1 MRPNDFAVY
10 PLRIKAPL
18 ERGTA
23 MRRNNFQKSLR
34 IFLLCLCLSAF
45 WLSGS
50 PAHTIYAQSRD
61 QVHTVRSGETLI
73 AIAARYGVPYLQL
86 ARYNGI
92 ANPNLIRSG
101 QRLRIPSRT
110 STSTSTSAPA
120 VALPR
125 VEPSPVSEQPP
136 PVVRS
141 LAPPTTCRGEVSYTV
156 RSGDSLS
163 GIAIYY
169 NITVSALKA
178 RNNLPSSLILVG
190 QRLIIPSN
198 C

>member
-1 MRPNDFAVY
+1 MRQLNY
-10 PLRIKAPL
+10 QKA
-18 ERGTA
+18 
-23 MRRNNFQKSLR
+23 LR
-34 IFLLCLCLSAF
+34 IFILCLCLPAF
-45 WLSGS
+45 WLGLS
-50 PAHTIYAQSRD
+50 PVHEVHAQSSD
-61 QVHTVRSGETLI
+61 QIYIVRPGETLSV
-73 AIAARYGVPYLQL
+73 IAARYGISYLQL

-110 STSTSTSAPA
+110 SAPITV
-120 VALPR
+120 VAP
-125 VEPSPVSEQPP
+125 PSVNRPPATEQPP
-136 PVVRS
+136 ATTRS
-141 LAPPTTCRGEVSYTV
+141 LPSPAACRGEVSYTV
-156 RSGDSLS
+156 RRGDSLS

-190 QRLIIPSN
+190 QRLIIPST

>member
-1 MRPNDFAVY
+1 MRQSNY
-10 PLRIKAPL
+10 QKA
-18 ERGTA
+18 
-23 MRRNNFQKSLR
+23 LR
-34 IFLLCLCLSAF
+34 IFILCLYL
-45 WLSGS
+45 WGIS
-50 PAHTIYAQSRD
+50 PVYKVHAQSSD
-61 QVHTVRSGETLI
+61 QIYIVRQGETLSTI
-73 AIAARYGVPYLQL
+73 ATRYGISYLQL

-101 QRLRIPSRT
+101 QRLRIPSRA
-110 STSTSTSAPA
+110 SAPTSAVAPPSVDRPPA
-120 VALPR
+120 
-125 VEPSPVSEQPP
+125 SEQLL

-141 LAPPTTCRGEVSYTV
+141 LPQPAACRAEVSYTV

-169 NITVSALKA
+169 NITVSALRA

-190 QRLIIPSN
+190 QRLIIPST